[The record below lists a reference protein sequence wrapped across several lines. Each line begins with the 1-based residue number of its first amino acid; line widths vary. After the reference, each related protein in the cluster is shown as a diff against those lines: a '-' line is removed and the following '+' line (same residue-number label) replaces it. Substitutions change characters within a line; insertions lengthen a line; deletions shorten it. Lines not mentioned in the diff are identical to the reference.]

1 VCALGKYNLKT
12 NNSEIMS
19 GMDLSPKI
27 KLSEKS

>member
-1 VCALGKYNLKT
+1 VLINLSIFKSFF
-12 NNSEIMS
+12 SEIMS